1 MRMKGEGMMLK
12 AVAEA
17 DSVRNITSE
26 SAKSEQFKLIVTYT
40 SFRISKST
48 FIASVYPM
56 NQY

>member
-1 MRMKGEGMMLK
+1 MMLK